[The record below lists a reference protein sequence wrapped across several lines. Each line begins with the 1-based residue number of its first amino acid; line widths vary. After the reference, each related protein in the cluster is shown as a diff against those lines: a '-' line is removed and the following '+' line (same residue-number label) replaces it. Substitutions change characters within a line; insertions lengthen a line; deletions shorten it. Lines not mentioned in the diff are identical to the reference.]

1 MGKKL
6 VIVESPAKAKTINKI
21 LGKDY
26 VVKSSVGH
34 IRDLPE
40 KKLGVDVKK
49 EFKPSYVISK
59 GKKKIVDELRKA
71 VGTCD
76 EIYLAPDPD
85 REGEAIAW
93 HLQAALAA
101 KAKDKPFFRVQYN
114 EITPRAVK
122 AAFENPGEIN
132 MDRVDAQQA
141 RRILDRIVGFKVSQM
156 LWRRLKRG
164 LSAGRVQSVA
174 LRLVCEREQEI
185 KDFIPEKF
193 WVFGANVRK
202 LIAPLDPFE
211 VKLTK
216 IDGKK
221 AEIKSVELSENIT
234 ADLKERKLRV
244 ATVKTRDVNRKA
256 PPPFIT
262 SSLQQAASNKYQYSP
277 RRTMEIAQKLYEGM
291 DSGSGTV
298 GLITYMRTDSVSV
311 SKEAISDVRNYI
323 TDQIGEK
330 YCPEKPNFYKSRGSA
345 QEAHEAVR
353 PTDVSKTPDSI
364 KGKIDPVAWKLYDL
378 IWRRFVASQMEKA
391 VVEQRSAEID
401 AVAEGGSESERS
413 YTFRASVS
421 AIKFAGYMK
430 ISGTDIGKK
439 PEEGELANLPEVKEG
454 EYLECLEWLQ
464 EEKETAPPARFSEA
478 SLVKEME
485 QNGVGRPS
493 TYAQTIS
500 TLSNRKYIDRQ
511 NRSLIA
517 TDLGMQVSQ
526 FLTETLDSLFNV
538 KFTADMENQL
548 DEIEGGKLEWKNML
562 ADFYGDFEKWMEATK
577 APPADQDMVR
587 RVLDVLED
595 VTDWAPEVKR
605 GKRTYSDKIFV
616 DSIRTDLDNEEKEV
630 SQRQL
635 DALLKIACY
644 YHNSSSRIDDII
656 KETGFDKLLSTP
668 EFQPPQEST
677 LKKMDLL
684 AEVEM
689 DEAARDFVDSLRA
702 RAQGHRCLTPAQL
715 NALNNVVVAHS
726 SLLPDFEAEKDTL
739 GLEGVEVVDDQDSG
753 VLLEALS
760 QVTEWREPVKKGK
773 RTYDDK
779 GFYESLS
786 GQFSSKKF
794 LSVRQQKAL
803 RSIVERYASSI
814 SNYGELVDTLGLKP
828 PSVKK
833 PAVKKEDDAQEQ
845 VVNN

>member
-40 KKLGVDVKK
+40 KKLGVDVKN
-49 EFKPSYVISK
+49 EFKPSYVLSK
-59 GKKKIVDELRKA
+59 GKKKVVDELRKA
-71 VGTCD
+71 VTACD

-114 EITPRAVK
+114 EITPTAVK
-122 AAFENPGEIN
+122 AAFDNPGEIN

-174 LRLVCEREQEI
+174 LRLVCEREQQI
-185 KDFIPEKF
+185 RDFIPEKY

-216 IDGKK
+216 IDGEK
-221 AEIKSVELSENIT
+221 AEIKSQELSENIT
-234 ADLKERKLRV
+234 ADLEQRKLRV
-244 ATVKTRDVNRKA
+244 ATVKTRDVTRKA

-262 SSLQQAASNKYQYSP
+262 SSLQQAASNKYQFSP

-291 DSGSGTV
+291 DSGSGAV

-311 SKEAISDVRNYI
+311 SKDAISSVRDYI
-323 TDQIGEK
+323 TQQIGDK
-330 YCPEKPNFYKSRGSA
+330 YCPAKPNFYKSRGSA

-353 PTDVSKTPDSI
+353 PTDVNRTPDSI

-391 VVEQRSAEID
+391 IVEQRSAEID
-401 AVAEGGSESERS
+401 AVLEGGNNSETPPRS

-421 AIKFAGYMK
+421 SIKFAGYMK
-430 ISGTDIGKK
+430 VSGTDIGKK
-439 PEEGELANLPEVKEG
+439 PEEGELSNLPEVKEG

-500 TLSNRKYIDRQ
+500 TLSNREYIERQ
-511 NRSLIA
+511 NRSLMA
-517 TDLGMQVSQ
+517 TDLGMQVSE
-526 FLTETLDSLFNV
+526 FLTLTLDSLFNV
-538 KFTADMENQL
+538 KFTADMENKL
-548 DEIEGGKLEWKNML
+548 DEIENGKIDWKSML

-577 APPADQDMVR
+577 APPADQEMVR
-587 RVLDVLED
+587 KVLDALED
-595 VTDWAPEVKR
+595 VTDWAPEVQR
-605 GKRTYSDKIFV
+605 GKRKYSDKIFV
-616 DSIRTDLDNEEKEV
+616 DSIRTDLDNSEKQISE
-630 SQRQL
+630 RQFE
-635 DALLKIACY
+635 ALMKIACY
-644 YHNSSSRIDDII
+644 YHNNSSRIDDVI

-677 LKKMDLL
+677 IRKMELL
-684 AEVEM
+684 ANVEM
-689 DEAARDFVDSLRA
+689 DESGRNFIDSLRA
-702 RAQGHRCLTPAQL
+702 RVQGHRCLTPAQL
-715 NALNNVVVAHS
+715 NALNNVVVANS
-726 SLLPDFEAEKDTL
+726 TNIPNFEEIKESL
-739 GLEGVEVVDDQDSG
+739 GLGDVEIVEDKESG
-753 VLLEALS
+753 VLLGVLGKI
-760 QVTEWREPVKKGK
+760 TEWREPVKKGK

-779 GFYESLS
+779 SFYESLNS
-786 GQFSSKKF
+786 QYASKKF

-803 RSIVERYASSI
+803 RGIVERYASSI
-814 SNYGELVDTLGLKP
+814 PNYDELADAMDLKP
-828 PSVKK
+828 LKNKSEKV
-833 PAVKKEDDAQEQ
+833 EE
-845 VVNN
+845 

>member
-40 KKLGVDVKK
+40 KKLGVDIKK
-49 EFKPSYVISK
+49 DFKPSYVLSK
-59 GKKKIVDELRKA
+59 GKKKVVDELRKA
-71 VGTCD
+71 VGSCD

-93 HLQAALAA
+93 HLQAALAT

-114 EITPRAVK
+114 EITPNAVK
-122 AAFENPGEIN
+122 TAFENPGEIN

-185 KDFIPEKF
+185 RDFVPEKY

-202 LIAPLDPFE
+202 LVAPLDPFE
-211 VKLTK
+211 VKLSK
-216 IDGKK
+216 IDGEK
-221 AEIKSVELSENIT
+221 AEVKSLELSENIA
-234 ADLKERKLRV
+234 ADLKERKMRV
-244 ATVKTRDVNRKA
+244 ASVKTRDVTRKA

-262 SSLQQAASNKYQYSP
+262 SSLQQAASNKYQFSP
-277 RRTMEIAQKLYEGM
+277 RRTMDIAQKLYEGM
-291 DSGSGTV
+291 DTGGGTV

-311 SKEAISDVRNYI
+311 SKDAIASVRNFV
-323 TDQIGEK
+323 TTQIGDK
-330 YCPEKPNFYKSRGSA
+330 FCPAKPNFYKSRGSA

-353 PTDVSKTPDSI
+353 PTDVNRTPDSI

-391 VVEQRSAEID
+391 IIEQRSAEID
-401 AVAEGGSESERS
+401 AVSDDGSTSESQRS

-430 ISGTDIGKK
+430 VSGTDIGKK
-439 PEEGELANLPEVKEG
+439 PEEGELASLPEVKEG

-500 TLSNRKYIDRQ
+500 TLSNREYIERQ
-511 NRSLIA
+511 NRSLMA

-526 FLTETLDSLFNV
+526 FLTATLDSLFNV
-538 KFTADMENQL
+538 KFTADMENRL
-548 DEIEGGKLEWKNML
+548 DEIEGGKLEWKKML

-577 APPADQDMVR
+577 APPADQEMVKK
-587 RVLDVLED
+587 VLNALED
-595 VTDWAPEVKR
+595 VTDWAPEVMR
-605 GKRTYSDKIFV
+605 GKRKYSDKMFV
-616 DSIRTDLDNEEKEV
+616 DSIRTDLDNSEKEI

-635 DALLKIACY
+635 EALMKIACY
-644 YHNSSSRIDDII
+644 YHNNSPRIDDVI
-656 KETGFDKLLSTP
+656 KEAGFDKLLSTP
-668 EFQPPQEST
+668 EFQPPAEST
-677 LKKMDLL
+677 LRKIELL
-684 AEVEM
+684 AKADM
-689 DEAARDFVDSLRA
+689 DESARNFVDSLSA
-702 RAQGHRCLTPAQL
+702 RVQGHRCLTPAQL
-715 NALNNVVVAHS
+715 NALNNVVMAHS
-726 SLLPDFEAEKDTL
+726 SNISDFEAIKDSL
-739 GLEGVEVVDDQDSG
+739 GLGELEVIEDKDSG
-753 VLLEALS
+753 VLLDVLS
-760 QVTEWREPVKKGK
+760 KITEWREPVKKGK
-773 RTYDDK
+773 RVYDDK
-779 GFYESLS
+779 SFYESLS
-786 GQFSSKKF
+786 KHYSSKKF
-794 LSVRQQKAL
+794 LSERQQKAL
-803 RSIVERYASSI
+803 RSIVERYAASI
-814 SNYGELVDTLGLKP
+814 PNYGELVDTMGLKP
-828 PSVKK
+828 LKK
-833 PAVKKEDDAQEQ
+833 NDEG
-845 VVNN
+845 

>member
-1 MGKKL
+1 M
-6 VIVESPAKAKTINKI
+6 IVESPAKAKTINKI

-49 EFKPSYVISK
+49 DFKPSYVLSK

-93 HLQAALAA
+93 HLQAALAT
-101 KAKDKPFFRVQYN
+101 KAKEKPFFRVQYN

-122 AAFENPGEIN
+122 EAFENPGEIN

-174 LRLVCEREQEI
+174 LRLVCEREQQI
-185 KDFIPEKF
+185 RDFVPEKY
-193 WVFGANVRK
+193 WIFGATVRK
-202 LIAPLDPFE
+202 LVAPLDPFE
-211 VKLTK
+211 VRLTK
-216 IDGKK
+216 IDGEK
-221 AEIKSVELSENIT
+221 ADVKSMDLSAQIA
-234 ADLKERKLRV
+234 ADLKTRKMQV
-244 ATVKTRDVNRKA
+244 ATVKTRDVTRKA

-262 SSLQQAASNKYQYSP
+262 SSLQQAASNKYQFSP
-277 RRTMEIAQKLYEGM
+277 RRTMDIAQKLYEGM
-291 DSGSGTV
+291 DSGAGTV

-311 SKEAISDVRNYI
+311 SKEAISSVRDYI
-323 TDQIGEK
+323 NMQIGDK
-330 YCPEKPNFYKSRGSA
+330 YCPAKPNFYKSRGSA
-345 QEAHEAVR
+345 QEAHEAIR
-353 PTDVSKTPDSI
+353 PTDVHRTPDSI
-364 KGKIDPVAWKLYDL
+364 KGKVDPAAWKLYDL

-401 AVAEGGSESERS
+401 AVMDGAESTENQRN

-421 AIKFAGYMK
+421 VIKFAGYMK

-454 EYLECLEWLQ
+454 EYLECLDWLQ

-500 TLSNRKYIDRQ
+500 TLSNREYIERQ
-511 NRSLIA
+511 NRSLVA

-538 KFTADMENQL
+538 KFTADMENKL
-548 DEIEGGKLEWKNML
+548 DEIENGNCDWKKML

-577 APPADQDMVR
+577 APPADQEMVR
-587 RVLDVLED
+587 KVLDALED
-595 VTDWAPEVKR
+595 VTDWAPEVMR
-605 GKRTYSDKIFV
+605 GKRKYSDKIFV
-616 DSIRTDLDNEEKEV
+616 DSIRTDLDNSEKEI

-635 DALLKIACY
+635 EALMKIACY
-644 YHNSSSRIDDII
+644 YHNNSSRIDDVI
-656 KETGFDKLLSTP
+656 KEAGFDKLLSTP

-677 LKKMDLL
+677 LRKMELL
-684 AEVEM
+684 AAVEM
-689 DEAARDFVDSLRA
+689 DESARSFVDSLCA
-702 RAQGHRCLTPAQL
+702 RVQGHRCLTPAQL
-715 NALNNVVVAHS
+715 KALNNVVMAHS
-726 SLLPDFEAEKDTL
+726 SGIPNFESIKDSL
-739 GLEGVEVVDDQDSG
+739 GLGELEVVVDEISG
-753 VLLEALS
+753 ILLDVLAKI
-760 QVTEWREPVKKGK
+760 TEWREPVKKGK
-773 RTYDDK
+773 RVYDDK
-779 GFYESLS
+779 SFYESLS
-786 GQFSSKKF
+786 KHYSSKKF
-794 LSVRQQKAL
+794 LSERQQKAL
-803 RSIVERYASSI
+803 RGIVERYAASI
-814 SNYGELVDTLGLKP
+814 PNYKELVDSMGLKP
-828 PSVKK
+828 LK
-833 PAVKKEDDAQEQ
+833 KKEKSEETGE
-845 VVNN
+845 